1 MELGVLRGGADAETC
16 DAVKRLQIGPDTL
29 IKFLSEIKASKFNEE
44 KINCLIHDA
53 EIKDIFR

>member
-44 KINCLIHDA
+44 KINCLIHDP